1 MILIADES
9 CRGMEPEIRPGDKL
23 EIEKKQEVEN
33 NDIALL
39 CLDGE
44 MKLRKVK
51 SVPSGIWLC
60 AENPAIAPEF
70 IADEEA
76 ARVQILGKVV
86 QVTRKYA

>member
-23 EIEKKQEVEN
+23 EIKKDQRVETG
-33 NDIALL
+33 DIALV
-39 CLDGE
+39 CLDGDI
-44 MKLRKVK
+44 KLRKVK
-51 SVPSGIWLC
+51 NVSSGVWLC

-70 IADEEA
+70 IAEEEA
-76 ARVQILGKVV
+76 ARVQIMGKVI